1 MEKLTFPKMTAPSEV
16 SCTEYMQSRA
26 DYWNSLPGNL
36 KGYDCPECR
45 NKGLIVFIEDG
56 FEIKRPCKCMKVR
69 DTLRRIH
76 ESGLSELLRAC
87 TFQNFETTEPFQE
100 HMKRS
105 ALEFVKRKSGCF
117 VACGQSGC
125 GKTHICT
132 AIVGGMIKQGLSARY
147 LVWREE
153 ASRLKSHAA
162 DTDYPALIT
171 PYKQADVLY
180 IDDLFKTKE
189 LSDISSADVKLA
201 FELLDHRDRNHLITV
216 ISTEWTLQQIAQVD
230 EAIAGRIMQMSK
242 GYRFII
248 SKDQK
253 KNYRLRE

>member
-1 MEKLTFPKMTAPSEV
+1 MERLMFPKMIAPSEV
-16 SCTEYMQSRA
+16 SCTEYMQERA

-36 KGYDCPECR
+36 EGYDCLECR
-45 NKGLIVFIEDG
+45 NKGFIAFIEDG
-56 FEIKRPCKCMKVR
+56 CERKRPCKCMKVR

-76 ESGLSELLRAC
+76 ESGLSELLRTC
-87 TFQNFETTEPFQE
+87 TFQSFETTEPFQE

-117 VACGQSGC
+117 AVCGQSGC

-153 ASRLKSHAA
+153 SGRLKAHAA
-162 DTDYPALIT
+162 DPDYPALIA
-171 PYKQADVLY
+171 PYKQTDVLY

-189 LSDISSADVKLA
+189 ISDISSADVKLA
-201 FELLDHRDRNHLITV
+201 FELLDYRDRNHLITV
-216 ISTEWTLQQIAQVD
+216 ISTEWTMLEISQID

-242 GYRFII
+242 GFRFII

>member
-1 MEKLTFPKMTAPSEV
+1 MERLMFPKIAAPSEV

-26 DYWNSLPGNL
+26 DYWNSLPGDL
-36 KGYDCPECR
+36 KGYDCSECR
-45 NKGLIVFIEDG
+45 NKGYIAFIEDG
-56 FEIKRPCKCMKVR
+56 YERKRPCKCMKAR
-69 DTLRRIH
+69 DTLHRIH
-76 ESGLSELLRAC
+76 ESGLSELLRTC
-87 TFQNFETTEPFQE
+87 TFQSFETTEPFQE

-117 VACGQSGC
+117 VVCGQSGC

-153 ASRLKSHAA
+153 SGKLKAHAA
-162 DTDYPALIT
+162 DPDYPALIA
-171 PYKQADVLY
+171 PYKQTDVLY

-189 LSDISSADVKLA
+189 ISDISSADVKLA
-201 FELLDHRDRNHLITV
+201 FELLDYRDRNHLITV
-216 ISTEWTLQQIAQVD
+216 ISTEWTMLELSHID

-242 GYRFII
+242 GFRFII

>member
-1 MEKLTFPKMTAPSEV
+1 MEKLMFPKISAPSEV

-26 DYWNSLPGNL
+26 DYWNSLSGNL
-36 KGYDCPECR
+36 KGYDCSECR
-45 NKGLIVFIEDG
+45 NKGFIAFIEEG
-56 FEIKRPCKCMKVR
+56 CERKRPCKCMKVR

-76 ESGLSELLRAC
+76 ESGLSELLRTC
-87 TFQNFETTEPFQE
+87 TFQSFETTEPFQE

-117 VACGQSGC
+117 AACGQSGC

-153 ASRLKSHAA
+153 SGRLKAHAA
-162 DTDYPALIT
+162 DPDYPALIA
-171 PYKQADVLY
+171 PYKQTDVLY

-189 LSDISSADVKLA
+189 ISDISSADVKLA
-201 FELLDHRDRNHLITV
+201 FELLDYRDRNHLITV
-216 ISTEWTLQQIAQVD
+216 ISTEWTMLEISQID

-242 GYRFII
+242 GFRFII

>member
-1 MEKLTFPKMTAPSEV
+1 MERLMFPKMTAPSEV

-26 DYWNSLPGNL
+26 DYWNSLPGDL
-36 KGYDCPECR
+36 KGYDCSECR
-45 NKGLIVFIEDG
+45 NKGFIAFIEEG
-56 FEIKRPCKCMKVR
+56 CERKRPCKCMKVR

-76 ESGLSELLRAC
+76 ESGLSELLRTC
-87 TFQNFETTEPFQE
+87 TFQSFETTEPFQE

-153 ASRLKSHAA
+153 AGRLKAHAA
-162 DTDYPALIT
+162 DTDYPALIA
-171 PYKQADVLY
+171 PYKQTDVLY

-189 LSDISSADVKLA
+189 ISDISSADVKLA
-201 FELLDHRDRNHLITV
+201 FELLDYRDRNHLITV
-216 ISTEWTLQQIAQVD
+216 ISTEWTMLELSHID

-242 GYRFII
+242 GFRFII

>member
-1 MEKLTFPKMTAPSEV
+1 MERLMFPKMIVPSEV
-16 SCTEYMQSRA
+16 SCTEYIQSRA
-26 DYWNSLPGNL
+26 DYWNSLPGEL
-36 KGYDCPECR
+36 KGYDCSECK
-45 NKGLIVFIEDG
+45 NKGWIAFIENG
-56 FEIKRPCKCMKVR
+56 YERKRPCKCIKVR

-76 ESGLSELLRAC
+76 ESGLSELLRTC
-87 TFQNFETTEPFQE
+87 TFQSFETTEPFQE

-117 VACGQSGC
+117 AVCGQSGC

-153 ASRLKSHAA
+153 SGRLKAHAA
-162 DTDYPALIT
+162 DTDYPAMIA
-171 PYKQADVLY
+171 PYKQTDVLY

-189 LSDISSADVKLA
+189 ISDISGADVKLA
-201 FELLDHRDRNHLITV
+201 FELLDYRDRNHLITV
-216 ISTEWTLQQIAQVD
+216 ISTEWTMLELSHID

-242 GYRFII
+242 GFRFII

>member
-1 MEKLTFPKMTAPSEV
+1 VLLKNIIQKDTFENYVTSEKWQTDIK
-16 SCTEYMQSRA
+16 
-26 DYWNSLPGNL
+26 
-36 KGYDCPECR
+36 
-45 NKGLIVFIEDG
+45 NKAV
-56 FEIKRPCKCMKVR
+56 
-69 DTLRRIH
+69 
-76 ESGLSELLRAC
+76 
-87 TFQNFETTEPFQE
+87 NFSNQQKKWFYI
-100 HMKRS
+100 
-105 ALEFVKRKSGCF
+105 G
-117 VACGQSGC
+117 GQSGC

-132 AIVGGMIKQGLSARY
+132 TIVGGMIKQGLSARY

-153 ASRLKSHAA
+153 AGRLKSHAA

-201 FELLDHRDRNHLITV
+201 FELLDYRDRNRLITV

-230 EAIAGRIMQMSK
+230 EAIAGRIMRMSK
-242 GYRFII
+242 GYRFTIN
-248 SKDQK
+248 KDQK

>member
-1 MEKLTFPKMTAPSEV
+1 MERLMFPKMITPSEV
-16 SCTEYMQSRA
+16 SCTEYMQERA

-36 KGYDCPECR
+36 KGYDCLECR
-45 NKGLIVFIEDG
+45 NKGFIAFIEDG
-56 FEIKRPCKCMKVR
+56 CERKRPCKCIKVR

-76 ESGLSELLRAC
+76 ESGLSELLRTC
-87 TFQNFETTEPFQE
+87 TFQSFETTEPFQE

-117 VACGQSGC
+117 AVCGQSGC

-132 AIVGGMIKQGLSARY
+132 SIVGGMIKQGLSARY

-153 ASRLKSHAA
+153 SGRLKAYAA
-162 DTDYPALIT
+162 DPDYPALIA
-171 PYKQADVLY
+171 PYKQTDVLY

-189 LSDISSADVKLA
+189 ISDISSADVKLA
-201 FELLDHRDRNHLITV
+201 FELLDYRDRNHLITV
-216 ISTEWTLQQIAQVD
+216 ISTEWTMLEISQID

-242 GYRFII
+242 GFRFII